1 MTKLEMHPT
10 VRRFR
15 EREARPEAHG
25 TAAPD
30 KPMDESWLRRLCE
43 EAGVD
48 DVGFVAIDRPEIDD
62 QRAEILSA
70 FPATRTLISFVC
82 RLNREPIRSPAR
94 SAANQEFH
102 ANYDHVNEV
111 ARRIV
116 QALERAG
123 VPAMNPS
130 AAFPMEM
137 DRYPGRIW
145 IVSHKPVAVAAGLG
159 QVGIHRC
166 VIHPVFGS
174 FINLGTI
181 LVAGDVSKQDA
192 AIDYNPC
199 VECKLCVAIRA
210 SLYAPLR
217 VLLYQT
223 DDGKT
228 CVEYDRPSSLFGQFG
243 DDRVTHVAEVLDRKL
258 EDLAK
263 AAIG

>member
-15 EREARPEAHG
+15 EREKRPEVPEP
-25 TAAPD
+25 AAPAA
-30 KPMDESWLRRLCE
+30 PIDEAWLRRLCE

-70 FPATRTLISFVC
+70 FPTTRTLISFVC

-102 ANYDHVNEV
+102 ANSTESTRSH
-111 ARRIV
+111 AGSS

-181 LVAGDVSKQDA
+181 LVARDVCEA
-192 AIDYNPC
+192 GCP
-199 VECKLCVAIRA
+199 
-210 SLYAPLR
+210 
-217 VLLYQT
+217 
-223 DDGKT
+223 
-228 CVEYDRPSSLFGQFG
+228 DRL
-243 DDRVTHVAEVLDRKL
+243 
-258 EDLAK
+258 
-263 AAIG
+263 

>member
-15 EREARPEAHG
+15 ERVRRDPRRTGQRPQ
-25 TAAPD
+25 T
-30 KPMDESWLRRLCE
+30 SRWTVWLRRLCG

-48 DVGFVAIDRPEIDD
+48 DSVEFVAIQAGEIDD

-70 FPATRTLISFVC
+70 FPTTRTLVSFVC

-145 IVSHKPVAVAAGLG
+145 IVSL
-159 QVGIHRC
+159 
-166 VIHPVFGS
+166 
-174 FINLGTI
+174 
-181 LVAGDVSKQDA
+181 
-192 AIDYNPC
+192 
-199 VECKLCVAIRA
+199 
-210 SLYAPLR
+210 
-217 VLLYQT
+217 
-223 DDGKT
+223 
-228 CVEYDRPSSLFGQFG
+228 
-243 DDRVTHVAEVLDRKL
+243 
-258 EDLAK
+258 
-263 AAIG
+263 